1 MSVASSPTLLFVL
14 PMAMTRPS
22 SGGVAICCALPVLW
36 MTSCLNI
43 TATNMHHDEGVC
55 SVSKSLRRG
64 CIYSRHL
71 FGGGGFLP
79 HPKNL
84 QFTPPNGCQIMCCK
98 SLPAGTTN
106 CKYIT
111 ETFFQWTINRGNYS
125 LLFSNQKENLCL
137 KCTEVRLAAAR
148 TRWGS
153 LRALPDPVA
162 AMGTLLLWGWR
173 EAK

>member
-1 MSVASSPTLLFVL
+1 
-14 PMAMTRPS
+14 MTRPS

-43 TATNMHHDEGVC
+43 TATNMHHDEAVC

-71 FGGGGFLP
+71 FGGGEFLP

-106 CKYIT
+106 YKYIT

-137 KCTEVRLAAAR
+137 KCTEIYRLAAAR
-148 TRWGS
+148 TRWGKFMRS
-153 LRALPDPVA
+153 PRPRSRNGDPTSMGMEGSEMRQGERA
-162 AMGTLLLWGWR
+162 
-173 EAK
+173 